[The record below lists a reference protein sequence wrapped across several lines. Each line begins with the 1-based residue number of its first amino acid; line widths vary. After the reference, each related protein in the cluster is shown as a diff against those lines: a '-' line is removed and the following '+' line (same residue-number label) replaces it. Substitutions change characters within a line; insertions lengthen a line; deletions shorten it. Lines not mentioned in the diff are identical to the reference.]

1 MSESQTQVE
10 IAVAGTVSC
19 IEDEGGRPLAFGEFD
34 ALVDKIAVHL
44 HSAPGVSDPCVWGQA
59 STGELEIS
67 CVLTVAAPAS
77 VDNPLDQFIRDV
89 CDAGD
94 LMLVDMITASKDPP
108 THTDSTTPVRWSQ
121 KKRHYN
127 LIPA

>member
-1 MSESQTQVE
+1 MSESQTRVE
-10 IAVAGTVSC
+10 ITVGGTVSC
-19 IEDEGGRPLAFGEFD
+19 IDDEGGRSLAFGEFD

-67 CVLTVAAPAS
+67 CVLTIAAPAS
-77 VDNPLDQFIRDV
+77 VD
-89 CDAGD
+89 
-94 LMLVDMITASKDPP
+94 TASEEPP
-108 THTDSTTPVRWSQ
+108 THTDSTLPVRWSQ
-121 KKRHYN
+121 KKRHYD